1 MKYQALKLSTGFSM
15 EIRMPT
21 MNVYEILGTGFSM
34 RIRMLTQNMYEI
46 SGTGIEHWIQHG
58 DNNAH

>member
-1 MKYQALKLSTGFSM
+1 
-15 EIRMPT
+15 MPT
-21 MNVYEILGTGFSM
+21 KNGYEISGGILGTGFSM
-34 RIRMLTQNMYEI
+34 QIRMLTQNMYEI